1 MKSKYLKNFS
11 IFLSFLLLVILTFLI
26 FFTVIIS
33 IKPLKLNF
41 LDYFDRESIIL
52 KKTEIDEVGD
62 IFLTFNKVS
71 KNFELIVE
79 DIIVDDFFSPSI
91 LLSLDLSLFSEKF
104 LKTSLKIFDGD
115 FSYRKKKKNKE
126 TDYSNFFEEDLKQIS
141 FINYFS
147 EIEIINNKFSFF
159 DGKKQYSFIID
170 LNYKE
175 NQMFG

>member
-52 KKTEIDEVGD
+52 KKTEIDEIGD

-79 DIIVDDFFSPSI
+79 DIVVDDFF
-91 LLSLDLSLFSEKF
+91 LLVFC
-104 LKTSLKIFDGD
+104 
-115 FSYRKKKKNKE
+115 
-126 TDYSNFFEEDLKQIS
+126 
-141 FINYFS
+141 
-147 EIEIINNKFSFF
+147 
-159 DGKKQYSFIID
+159 
-170 LNYKE
+170 
-175 NQMFG
+175 

>member
-79 DIIVDDFFSPSI
+79 DIIVDDFFSPNGSI
-91 LLSLDLSLFSEKF
+91 AKGPVSKKISNAVLGLL
-104 LKTSLKIFDGD
+104 
-115 FSYRKKKKNKE
+115 
-126 TDYSNFFEEDLKQIS
+126 
-141 FINYFS
+141 
-147 EIEIINNKFSFF
+147 IE
-159 DGKKQYSFIID
+159 
-170 LNYKE
+170 
-175 NQMFG
+175 

>member
-104 LKTSLKIFDGD
+104 LKTSLKIFDGEV
-115 FSYRKKKKNKE
+115 SYRLKKKNKKQ
-126 TDYSNFFEEDLKQIS
+126 NILVFLKK
-141 FINYFS
+141 N
-147 EIEIINNKFSFF
+147 
-159 DGKKQYSFIID
+159 
-170 LNYKE
+170 
-175 NQMFG
+175 

>member
-33 IKPLKLNF
+33 IKPLKLSF

-52 KKTEIDEVGD
+52 KKTEIDEIGD

-79 DIIVDDFFSPSI
+79 DIVVGDFFSPSV
-91 LLSLDLSLFSEKF
+91 LVSLDLSLFSEKF
-104 LKTSLKIFDGD
+104 LKTSLKIFDGEV
-115 FSYRKKKKNKE
+115 SYRLKKKKTRNRI
-126 TDYSNFFEEDLKQIS
+126 F
-141 FINYFS
+141 
-147 EIEIINNKFSFF
+147 
-159 DGKKQYSFIID
+159 
-170 LNYKE
+170 
-175 NQMFG
+175 

>member
-79 DIIVDDFFSPSI
+79 DIVVGDFFSPSV
-91 LLSLDLSLFSEKF
+91 LVSLDLSLFSEKF
-104 LKTSLKIFDGD
+104 LKTSLKIFDGEV
-115 FSYRKKKKNKE
+115 SYRLKKKKKE
-126 TDYSNFFEEDLKQIS
+126 KEY
-141 FINYFS
+141 Y
-147 EIEIINNKFSFF
+147 IIF
-159 DGKKQYSFIID
+159 
-170 LNYKE
+170 
-175 NQMFG
+175 